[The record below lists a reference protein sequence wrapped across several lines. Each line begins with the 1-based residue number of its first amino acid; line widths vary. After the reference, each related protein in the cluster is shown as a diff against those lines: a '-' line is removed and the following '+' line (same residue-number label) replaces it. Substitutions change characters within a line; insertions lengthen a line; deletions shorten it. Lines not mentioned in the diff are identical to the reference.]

1 MSAMEVLT
9 PEQSQVSVTASM
21 SKWFDNIM
29 SQIIEALLLNGL
41 PIPNSKLYFVATRVG
56 LLYRF
61 EIRQISTIRRPKLFL
76 WSSPMVRD
84 DSLNI

>member
-9 PEQSQVSVTASM
+9 PEQSQVSVTAGM

-29 SQIIEALLLNGL
+29 SQIIKALLLMDL
-41 PIPNSKLYFVATRVG
+41 PFQTATRVG
-56 LLYRF
+56 LLYWF
-61 EIRQISTIRRPKLFL
+61 EVRQISTIRRSRLFL

-84 DSLNI
+84 DSFNS